1 MKSIKIWLVAAAL
14 VATSAISFM
23 AGREYEDKY
32 YSSEHYKA
40 ACILSDA
47 IRIEYDTIDED
58 EKCCTYSA
66 YSALEEGCCE
76 LGIDTDSLLREYVW
90 CY

>member
-1 MKSIKIWLVAAAL
+1 MKTLEVLGIVFIAVVLLAC
-14 VATSAISFM
+14 
-23 AGREYEDKY
+23 G
-32 YSSEHYKA
+32 YSMGYHQRNSESYKA

-47 IRIEYDTIDED
+47 IRIEYDTIEDD
-58 EKCCTYSA
+58 EKNCTYSA

>member
-1 MKSIKIWLVAAAL
+1 MKTLDVLKVLGNAVVAVVL
-14 VATSAISFM
+14 LNL
-23 AGREYEDKY
+23 G
-32 YSSEHYKA
+32 YSMGYHQKNSEHYKA

-47 IRIEYDTIDED
+47 IRIEYDTIED
-58 EKCCTYSA
+58 EEKNCTYSA

-76 LGIDTDSLLREYVW
+76 LGIDTDSLLRSYVW